1 MTKVRVIRP
10 KDVDVNLKYEPPLT
24 IGLGI
29 DSKTVGMPIK
39 MSMARVV
46 IPTRGRNQ
54 RHYHINTDTG
64 FHLLKGRLKWFLGPD
79 HEMEEVI
86 VEAGDFIFV
95 PRGEIHGLINLSNTE
110 PAEAVATA
118 NSAGSTEEGG
128 TMYMEPVWK

>member
-1 MTKVRVIRP
+1 MTKVRIIRP
-10 KDVDVNLKYEPPLT
+10 GDRNVDLKYEPPLS
-24 IGLGI
+24 IGKGI
-29 DSKTVGMPIK
+29 ESATVGVPIK

-46 IPTRGRNQ
+46 IPPGGRNQ

-64 FHLLKGRLKWFLGPD
+64 FHLLKGRLKWILGPD

-86 VEAGDFIFV
+86 VEAGDFVYV

-128 TMYMEPVWK
+128 TMYIEPVWK